1 MRNLQRKKPFIV
13 LALLLLMCGL
23 LWLTLPKI
31 TPPIAEQVEQTT
43 PPAKPSTRLTVIKLP
58 RVEPLESWQPNGSTP
73 KTIPENMRGATDDP
87 SVVELLTNY
96 QRVEVGKVVATDKG
110 TQQLWV
116 GPKLLFEARR
126 IGSRSRAEDGTI
138 WLDAI
143 TGEHPPIEEAE
154 VTGTGDEAKLI
165 SSPREIWFVTPIGSK
180 TRLQLP
186 SMDAF
191 APVIDPS
198 GKTIAFTGRLLDDKG
213 FPSSQRLYV
222 GGAVSGQYRVFAGDE
237 HLQDYQVWAFDW
249 VKDGT
254 VLRVLQDHGE
264 TGGHMKLKQV
274 RVE

>member
-1 MRNLQRKKPFIV
+1 MKKPSLV
-13 LALLLLMCGL
+13 LTLLVLVGGLLL
-23 LWLTLPKI
+23 LTLPKVS
-31 TPPIAEQVEQTT
+31 PSFADQVQQSKPT
-43 PPAKPSTRLTVIKLP
+43 AKMSTRLPMIKLP
-58 RVEPLESWQPNGSTP
+58 QVEPLESWQPDGTTP
-73 KTIPENMRGATDDP
+73 KAIPENMRGATDDP
-87 SVVELLTNY
+87 FVVELIATY
-96 QRVEVGKVVATDKG
+96 QKVEIGKVVSTKNG
-110 TQQLWV
+110 TQQLWD
-116 GPKLLFEARR
+116 GAKLLFEARR

-165 SSPREIWFVTPIGSK
+165 SSPREIWFVTPIGNK
-180 TRLQLP
+180 TKLQLP

-237 HLQDYQVWAFDW
+237 HLQDYQVWAVDW
-249 VKDGT
+249 VKNST

-274 RVE
+274 RVQ